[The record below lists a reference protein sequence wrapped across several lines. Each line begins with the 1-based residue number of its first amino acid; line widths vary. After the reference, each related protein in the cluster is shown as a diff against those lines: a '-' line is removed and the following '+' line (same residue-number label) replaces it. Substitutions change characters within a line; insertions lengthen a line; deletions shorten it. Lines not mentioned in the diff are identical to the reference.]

1 MSGKG
6 TGKEE
11 KRTMGGWEK
20 RERRRERTIRGPVE
34 SDGLCNLGQTAG
46 NMAGFAGEPFQGPHS
61 SLATLRKGKALK
73 PGSGVL
79 LLGLLVP
86 LCTLYTHV

>member
-1 MSGKG
+1 MPGKG

-11 KRTMGGWEK
+11 KRTMGER

-34 SDGLCNLGQTAG
+34 SDGLCNLRQTAG

-61 SLATLRKGKALK
+61 FLATLRKGKALK
-73 PGSGVL
+73 SGSGVL

>member
-6 TGKEE
+6 TGK
-11 KRTMGGWEK
+11 KRMMGRWERK
-20 RERRRERTIRGPVE
+20 ERRRERTIRGPVE
-34 SDGLCNLGQTAG
+34 SDGLCNLGQTV
-46 NMAGFAGEPFQGPHS
+46 GEPSQGPHS
-61 SLATLRKGKALK
+61 FLATLRKGKALK